1 MSMERIVDLVRRKRD
16 GEELSF
22 EDYER
27 LVSAYARGEVKEYQM
42 AAFLMAG
49 CCTEFTDDEATALT
63 SAMLKCGERLDL
75 NGIDRPK
82 VDKHSTGGVGDKVS
96 LVAAPIAAAA
106 GIAVPM
112 ISGRGLGHT
121 GGTLDK
127 LESIPGLRTTLS
139 PMEFQQQVSEHG
151 LVYAGQSNEIAPV
164 DKKLYAL
171 RDATATVDSLALIAS
186 SIMSKKLA
194 EGLDGLVLDV
204 KVGRGALIA
213 GRTEARRLAQ
223 LMIGIGRRMN
233 ISVQALLTDMN
244 EPLGFT
250 IGNALE
256 VMEAAQAL
264 QNQGPPDLVG
274 LSTEVAARM
283 IFLGDPTRSIDSAR
297 DQAQQLLADGSALA
311 KFSATIT
318 AQGGDAE
325 VLTDF
330 QRLPNATGEQIIS
343 SPRAGFI
350 SRINADDIGHAASML
365 GAGRDSME
373 DEIDHAV
380 GVVLQCKVGDQVV
393 EGARLCALY
402 YTDEANVQEAVQLV
416 EDAFR
421 LSAVQPEPRELALD
435 LVQ

>member
-1 MSMERIVDLVRRKRD
+1 MDRIVDLIRSKRD

-27 LVSAYARGEVKEYQM
+27 LISAYARGEVAEYQM
-42 AAFLMAG
+42 AALLMAG
-49 CCTEFTDDEATALT
+49 CCTKFTDDEATALT

-75 NGIDRPK
+75 SAIERPK

-96 LVAAPIAAAA
+96 LIAGPIAAAA
-106 GIAVPM
+106 GIVVPM

-127 LESIPGLRTTLS
+127 LESIPGLRTTMS
-139 PMEFQQQVSEHG
+139 PAQFQQQAAEHG
-151 LVYAGQSNEIAPV
+151 LVYAAQSNEISPV

-171 RDATATVDSLALIAS
+171 RNATATVDALALIAS

-194 EGLDGLVLDV
+194 EGLNGLVLDV
-204 KVGRGALIA
+204 KVGRGSLIP
-213 GRTEARRLAQ
+213 GRREARRLAQ

-233 ISVQALLTDMN
+233 VSVQALLTDMN

-274 LSTEVAARM
+274 LSIEVAARM
-283 IFLGDPTRSIDSAR
+283 IYLGESNRSIDSAR
-297 DQAQQLLADGSALA
+297 DQAQELLTDGSALA
-311 KFSATIT
+311 KFTTVIA
-318 AQGGDAE
+318 AQGGDPE

-330 QRLPNATGEQIIS
+330 QRLPNATGEQIIT
-343 SPRAGFI
+343 SPRTGFI
-350 SRINADDIGHAASML
+350 SRITADDIGQAACML
-365 GAGRDSME
+365 GAGRDSV
-373 DEIDHAV
+373 DDDIDHAV
-380 GVVLQCKVGDQVV
+380 GVVLQCKVGDQVT
-393 EGARLCALY
+393 EGSRLCALY
-402 YTDEANVQEAVQLV
+402 YTDETNLQEAIQLV

-421 LSAVQPEPRELALD
+421 LSASQPEPRELALD

>member
-1 MSMERIVDLVRRKRD
+1 MSD
-16 GEELSF
+16 G
-22 EDYER
+22 
-27 LVSAYARGEVKEYQM
+27 
-42 AAFLMAG
+42 
-49 CCTEFTDDEATALT
+49 
-63 SAMLKCGERLDL
+63 GERLDL
-75 NGIDRPK
+75 SGIDRPK

-112 ISGRGLGHT
+112 ISGRGLGYT

-139 PMEFQQQVSEHG
+139 PLEFQQQLSEHG

-194 EGLDGLVLDV
+194 EGLNGLVLDV

-223 LMIGIGRRMN
+223 LMISIGRRMN

-264 QNQGPPDLVG
+264 RNEGPPDLVG

-283 IFLGDPTRSIDSAR
+283 IFLGEPTRSIDSAR

-311 KFSATIT
+311 KFSAAIT

-330 QRLPNATGEQIIS
+330 KRLPNATGEQIIT
-343 SPRAGFI
+343 SPRTGFI
-350 SRINADDIGHAASML
+350 SRIHADDIGQAASML
-365 GAGRDSME
+365 GAGRDNMD

-393 EGARLCALY
+393 EGSRLCALY
-402 YTDEANVQEAVQLV
+402 YTDETNVQEAVQLV

-421 LSAVQPEPRELALD
+421 ISAAQPEPRELTLD

>member
-1 MSMERIVDLVRRKRD
+1 MDRIVDLIRSKRD

-27 LVSAYARGEVKEYQM
+27 LISAYARGEVTEYQM
-42 AAFLMAG
+42 AALLMAG
-49 CCTEFTDDEATALT
+49 CCTEFTDNEATALT

-75 NGIDRPK
+75 SAIERPK

-96 LVAAPIAAAA
+96 LIAGPIAAAA
-106 GIAVPM
+106 GIVVPM
-112 ISGRGLGHT
+112 VSGRGLGHT

-127 LESIPGLRTTLS
+127 LESIPGLRTTIT
-139 PMEFQQQVSEHG
+139 PVQFQQQAAEHG
-151 LVYAGQSNEIAPV
+151 LVYAAQSNEIAPV

-171 RDATATVDSLALIAS
+171 RNATATVDSLALIAS

-194 EGLDGLVLDV
+194 EGLNGLVLDV
-204 KVGRGALIA
+204 KVGRGSLIP
-213 GRTEARRLAQ
+213 GRREARRLAQ
-223 LMIGIGRRMN
+223 LMISIGRRMDV
-233 ISVQALLTDMN
+233 SVQALLTDMN

-274 LSTEVAARM
+274 LSIEVAARM
-283 IFLGDPTRSIDSAR
+283 IYLGESNRSIESAR
-297 DQAQQLLADGSALA
+297 DQAQELLTDGSALA
-311 KFSATIT
+311 KFTAVIA

-330 QRLPNATGEQIIS
+330 QRLPNATGEQIIT
-343 SPRAGFI
+343 SPRTGFI
-350 SRINADDIGHAASML
+350 SRINADDIGQAASML
-365 GAGRDSME
+365 GAGRDSM
-373 DEIDHAV
+373 DDDIDHAV
-380 GVVLQCKVGDQVV
+380 GVVLQCKVGDQVA
-393 EGARLCALY
+393 EGSRLCALY
-402 YTDEANVQEAVQLV
+402 YTDETNVQEAVQLV

-421 LSAVQPEPRELALD
+421 LSASQPEPRELALD